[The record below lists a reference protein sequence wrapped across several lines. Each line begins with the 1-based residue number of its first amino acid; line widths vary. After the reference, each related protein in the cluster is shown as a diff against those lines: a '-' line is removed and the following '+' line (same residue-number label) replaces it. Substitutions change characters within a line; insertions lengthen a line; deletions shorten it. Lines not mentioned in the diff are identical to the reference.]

1 MDQNNGLEARIFK
14 KETRTSVT
22 IDLGEVPLMPTKISL
37 QDPTLRIGITT
48 LITEDHM
55 TNAQVSHSIET
66 METDLEM
73 DPPTIRMGTGET
85 METFLVLHRLKGETS
100 HRIIHTANQE
110 AINLT
115 ILPSADLTIRPRL
128 VSHPMN
134 KNFRQTITRHP
145 LMWSDSPRPMIPLM
159 NCQISAR

>member
-14 KETRTSVT
+14 KETRTSLT

-37 QDPTLRIGITT
+37 QDPSLRIGITT

-55 TNAQVSHSIET
+55 TNAQVSHSIEI

-73 DPPTIRMGTGET
+73 DPPTIRMGTGDI

-110 AINLT
+110 VISLTTLLTVDLTIDPQLVLHPTNKDFRKTITRPPLMWFVSPQLT
-115 ILPSADLTIRPRL
+115 ILLT
-128 VSHPMN
+128 
-134 KNFRQTITRHP
+134 
-145 LMWSDSPRPMIPLM
+145 
-159 NCQISAR
+159 NCRISAR

>member
-14 KETRTSVT
+14 NETRTSVT

-85 METFLVLHRLKGETS
+85 METFPVLHRLKGETS
-100 HRIIHTANQE
+100 RRIIRTANQE
-110 AINLT
+110 VISPATL
-115 ILPSADLTIRPRL
+115 LSADVTIDPQL
-128 VSHPMN
+128 VLHPTNKDSHKP
-134 KNFRQTITRHP
+134 ITRPP
-145 LMWSDSPRPMIPLM
+145 LTWFGSPQPTMLLTNYQM
-159 NCQISAR
+159 SAR